1 MLQAW
6 FGLKTPV
13 YSLIVLGCWVIF
25 LGYWLAT
32 AFTNKKT
39 AERRSFLSSLS
50 YRLPI
55 VVGVIVIVAMGR
67 HYPMYVKLTPDTIYT
82 RWAGAFVCV
91 AGLVFSIW
99 SRHVLGRNWSS
110 NITFKEGHQLIR
122 TGPYRFVRHPIY
134 TGILVMS
141 SGPAIQ
147 YGRVFSWFA
156 LLVIGVGL
164 WIKLKQEE
172 SVMLKHFPEYSEYRK
187 QVSALVPFII

>member
-1 MLQAW
+1 MLRASCK
-6 FGLKTPV
+6 LKTPV
-13 YSLIVLGCWVIF
+13 YSLIILGCWVIF

-39 AERRSFLSSLS
+39 AERKSFVSSLS

-55 VVGVIVIVAMGR
+55 VVGVIVVVAMIR
-67 HYPMYVKLTPDTIYT
+67 HYPHARLTPNNIYT
-82 RWAGAFVCV
+82 RYAGAGVCV
-91 AGLVFSIW
+91 AGLAFAIW
-99 SRHVLGRNWSS
+99 ARWTIGRNWSS
-110 NITFKEGHQLIR
+110 NVTFKEGHQLIR

-147 YGRVFSWFA
+147 YGHVFSWFA
-156 LLVIGVGL
+156 ICVIGVGL

-172 SVMLKHFPEYSEYRK
+172 AVMLKHFPEYGDYRK
-187 QVSALVPFII
+187 QVKALVPFVL